1 MARLQGILNMT
12 TNSPT
17 NSTPNSTSKF
27 TEVEHLRDPDGIIAV
42 ITERASDGR
51 VSFMLAREFER
62 EGVTQRSAYMARR
75 HIAAARRLLNDLEDR
90 LELAEDRARAKKRA
104 S

>member
-1 MARLQGILNMT
+1 M
-12 TNSPT
+12 
-17 NSTPNSTSKF
+17 PNNPAASSSKF
-27 TEVEHLRDPDGIIAV
+27 TEVEKICDPDGIVAV
-42 ITERASDGR
+42 ITERAADGR

-62 EGVTQRSAYMARR
+62 DGETQRSAYMARR